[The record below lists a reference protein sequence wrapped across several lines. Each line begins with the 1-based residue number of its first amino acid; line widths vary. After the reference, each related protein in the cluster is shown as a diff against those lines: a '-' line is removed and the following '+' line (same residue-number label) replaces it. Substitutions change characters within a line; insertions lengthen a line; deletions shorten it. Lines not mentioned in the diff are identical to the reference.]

1 VAQDFGELIVKDSW
15 LNQLGDVILG
25 HGISLLRW
33 RSGGVKHPHDMP
45 PSRFPPSPTSGDSSP
60 KLQANAPIMF
70 QGASDIVSNSMK
82 LFREQEVLLGCFSVL
97 LLLSGCGGAEPEC
110 DSLDT
115 RNSVVKIVSD
125 DSNNAL
131 VNYAVKNSDA
141 VAAKVSNT
149 NTEADKSAILE
160 KARQGAVYTLD
171 DTIRV
176 NSRNRATRAV
186 TCSGLLYVTVAE
198 TTAQK
203 EVEFKVEQTA
213 DGKMFVSVSPFQF

>member
-1 VAQDFGELIVKDSW
+1 MEERQRICVNARHQ
-15 LNQLGDVILG
+15 
-25 HGISLLRW
+25 IS
-33 RSGGVKHPHDMP
+33 RSAIDCSNACKPN
-45 PSRFPPSPTSGDSSP
+45 
-60 KLQANAPIMF
+60 LQTNAPIMF

-82 LFREQEVLLGCFSVL
+82 LFREQEALLGCFSVL

-149 NTEADKSAILE
+149 NTEADKLAIWE
-160 KARQGAVYTLD
+160 NARQGAVYTLD
-171 DTIRV
+171 DTIRM

-186 TCSGLLYVTVAE
+186 TCTGLLYVTVAE

-213 DGKMFVSVSPFQF
+213 DGKMFVSVSPFLF